1 MATRLLNGVEAT
13 GAGGAVKVSGSKHTV
28 STWFTN
34 SGGGVTVLVV
44 GLEGSV
50 DNSKWYTLYSY
61 TFDAADLVA
70 KQAAFC
76 VVNKPVEFVRVN
88 LTTLTETGT
97 TAVYSEV
104 LTEK

>member
-13 GAGGAVKVSGSKHTV
+13 GAGSVVKVSGNKHTV

-34 SGGGVTVLVV
+34 SGGGVTALVV
-44 GLEGSV
+44 DLEGSV
-50 DNSKWYTLYSY
+50 DNVKWYTLYSY
-61 TFDAADLVA
+61 TFNAADLVA
-70 KQAAFC
+70 EQAMFT
-76 VVNKPVEFVRVN
+76 VVNIPVIFIRIN

-104 LTEK
+104 LTED